1 MRLEELK
8 MVVAE
13 NCEGYEPIAS
23 VFVSDI
29 GSNITDS
36 CENCEN
42 FVKGKCIKNLFD
54 PIKERIYRN

>member
-1 MRLEELK
+1 

>member
-23 VFVSDI
+23 VFVSDV

-36 CENCEN
+36 CENCKN
-42 FVKGKCIKNLFD
+42 FEKGKCVKNLF
-54 PIKERIYRN
+54 RN